1 MLSKKILLNLL
12 LLAIFVALAL
22 FITST
27 EQTDTKLPLL
37 SSTDTGSVNTIRI
50 RHNASTIIIE
60 RAINDTG
67 DHVGDHAGEHTGAG
81 WHIRQPVDVA
91 ANQMRVNTLLR
102 LLMAPVHSS
111 YPVAN
116 IDAKSI
122 GLDDSRDSISF
133 DNQTFTFGQVNPAT
147 GLRYISDGETVYTI
161 EDVYFPLISS
171 HFSTLVSFRLL
182 PEDIEID
189 RLVLLQQTIS
199 QDDSGRWQSNIDI
212 TADEV
217 AAIIASWRSAQAFG
231 VRQYIEKESQ
241 GELFVTAKDGTQ
253 FSFVIT
259 DTDPWLILA
268 RPELDL
274 EYHLEKEGLKKLT
287 GQY

>member
-67 DHVGDHAGEHTGAG
+67 AG

-116 IDAKSI
+116 IDANSI

-133 DNQTFTFGQVNPAT
+133 DHQTFTFGQVNPAT

-182 PEDIEID
+182 PEDIRID
-189 RLVLLQQTIS
+189 RLILLDQTIS

-217 AAIIASWRSAQAFG
+217 ATIIASWRSAQAFG

-253 FSFVIT
+253 FGFVIT

-268 RPELDL
+268 RPELEL
-274 EYHLEKEGLKKLT
+274 EYHLEKDGLKKLT

>member
-1 MLSKKILLNLL
+1 MLSNKILLNLI

-37 SSTDTGSVNTIRI
+37 SSTDAGSVNTIAI
-50 RHNASTIIIE
+50 RHNSSTLIIE
-60 RAINDTG
+60 RASKYTD
-67 DHVGDHAGEHTGAG
+67 DHTAAG
-81 WHIRQPVDVA
+81 WHIRRPVDIA
-91 ANQMRVNTLLR
+91 ANGMRVSTLLR
-102 LLMAPVHSS
+102 LLVAPVHSS
-111 YPVAN
+111 YPLAE

-122 GLDDSRDSISF
+122 GLDDSTDSISF
-133 DNQTFTFGQVNPAT
+133 DGQTFTFGEVNPAT

-161 EDVYFPLISS
+161 EDVYSPLIRS

-182 PEDIEID
+182 PEDIRID
-189 RLVLLQQTIS
+189 RLILLEQTIDR
-199 QDDSGRWQSNIDI
+199 DDSGRWQSNIDI
-212 TADEV
+212 TADQV
-217 AAIIASWRSAQAFG
+217 ATIIASWRSAQAFG
-231 VRQYIEKESQ
+231 VRQYIQRESQ
-241 GELFVTAKDGTQ
+241 GELFVTAEDGAQ

-274 EYHLEKEGLKKLT
+274 EYHLEKDMLKKLT

>member
-67 DHVGDHAGEHTGAG
+67 AG

-116 IDAKSI
+116 IDANSI

-133 DNQTFTFGQVNPAT
+133 DHRTFTFGQVNPAT

-182 PEDIEID
+182 PEDIRID
-189 RLVLLQQTIS
+189 RLILLDQTIS

-217 AAIIASWRSAQAFG
+217 ATIIASWRSAQAFG

-253 FSFVIT
+253 FGFVIT

-268 RPELDL
+268 RPELEL
-274 EYHLEKEGLKKLT
+274 EYHLEKDGLKKLT